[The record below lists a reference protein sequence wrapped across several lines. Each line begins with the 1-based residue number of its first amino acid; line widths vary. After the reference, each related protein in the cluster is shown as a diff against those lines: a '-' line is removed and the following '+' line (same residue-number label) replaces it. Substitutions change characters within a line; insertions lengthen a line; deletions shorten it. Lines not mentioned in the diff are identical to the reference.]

1 MNKQVKDIIV
11 TLQTMV
17 NDYDDET
24 EPFDINYGEYEITY
38 EQIVELLRFIRKLLQ
53 GENKNE

>member
-38 EQIVELLRFIRKLLQ
+38 EQIVELLRFIKHITRRR
-53 GENKNE
+53 